1 LWFLRSQ
8 PNLFNVAVTRARAA
22 LIVVGDHGAALRSE
36 VEYLVRFARYVAA
49 LEEWTPGSRPP
60 AEPLGPIYPSVRHPE
75 RVSEWERYLYSALYE
90 AGLRPIP
97 QYDFA
102 GMILDFALLEG
113 ERRLAIEVDG
123 EMYHRAWDG
132 DYCRRDQVRNW
143 RLMEAGW
150 DVHRVW
156 IYEIR
161 DHLEDVVSRITSWH
175 ESAARGHV
183 SLDKWP
189 RHAKTDEFLAQA

>member
-1 LWFLRSQ
+1 MTSARSI
-8 PNLFNVAVTRARAA
+8 R
-22 LIVVGDHGAALRSE
+22 RS
-36 VEYLVRFARYVAA
+36 
-49 LEEWTPGSRPP
+49 G
-60 AEPLGPIYPSVRHPE
+60 IPE
-75 RVSEWERYLYSALYE
+75 RVSEWERFFYRALHE

-113 ERRLAIEVDG
+113 NRRLAIEVDG
-123 EMYHRAWDG
+123 EMYHGAWDG

-150 DVHRVW
+150 DVQRVW

-161 DHLEDVVSRITSWH
+161 DHLEDVVNRITSWH
-175 ESAARGHV
+175 EIAARGRD
-183 SLDKWP
+183 SLDGWSRVP
-189 RHAKTDEFLAQA
+189 RSRVALARAGARITPGSNSADAGHRRDQAKGRGGRP

>member
-1 LWFLRSQ
+1 
-8 PNLFNVAVTRARAA
+8 
-22 LIVVGDHGAALRSE
+22 
-36 VEYLVRFARYVAA
+36 
-49 LEEWTPGSRPP
+49 
-60 AEPLGPIYPSVRHPE
+60 
-75 RVSEWERYLYSALYE
+75 VSEWERFFYRALHE

-113 ERRLAIEVDG
+113 NRRLAIEVDG
-123 EMYHRAWDG
+123 EMYHGAWDG

-150 DVHRVW
+150 DVQRVW

-161 DHLEDVVSRITSWH
+161 DHLEDVVNRITSWH
-175 ESAARGHV
+175 EIAARGRD
-183 SLDKWP
+183 SLDGWSRVP
-189 RHAKTDEFLAQA
+189 RSRVALARAGARITPGSNSADAGHRRDQAKGRGGRP